1 MHRWQARA
9 KARIPA
15 SIFMDA
21 MFLKAAR
28 TAESGSP
35 IFSLGIDASIA
46 CDTRWSEWMNQLKC
60 LPQEEIVWGHD
71 ILEDVAASLG
81 DRGIRRPITFTVGFL
96 ESLHRNVLQPGIRD
110 GVGAFIDL
118 PPHVPDFAVRDG
130 LQACLT
136 RDAQS
141 IVALGGGSV
150 LDAAK
155 AVSYAHFKQTGRYLP
170 IAAFPTTLSG
180 SEFSHYFG
188 VTETDGPQK
197 FKRSYAVRETAPK
210 IVAIDPRLVIDT
222 PRALLLSSAIKGI
235 DHAVEGM
242 RKVGVDHPHAILAAR
257 GVERFLAVL
266 EKWPQLLGTREAIAR
281 GLVSTEDL
289 LQLQLGA
296 WQCYFYPAS
305 VIYGLSHRIGHI
317 LGGTFGLPHS
327 MTSCITLA
335 PVIRACA
342 EAYGDKFGIFA
353 SGKGDVTAATALAN
367 RIADVVDTLQL
378 PSRLAAFDFDRAKL
392 PEVAALLKQNY
403 PAEVGDLGDHA
414 GQKLDALLESMW

>member
-1 MHRWQARA
+1 
-9 KARIPA
+9 
-15 SIFMDA
+15 
-21 MFLKAAR
+21 
-28 TAESGSP
+28 
-35 IFSLGIDASIA
+35 
-46 CDTRWSEWMNQLKC
+46 MNQLKC

-71 ILEDVAASLG
+71 ILKTVAASMG
-81 DRGIRRPITFTVGFL
+81 DHGISRPMTFTVEFL
-96 ESLHRNVLQPGIRD
+96 EGLNREYLQPGIRD
-110 GVGAFIDL
+110 GVGTFTNL

-130 LQACLT
+130 LRACIESN
-136 RDAQS
+136 AGS

-155 AVSYAHFKQTGRYLP
+155 AVSYEHFKQTGRYLP

-197 FKRSYAVRETAPK
+197 FKRSYAVRETTPAL
-210 IVAIDPRLVIDT
+210 VAIDPRLIVDT

-242 RKVGVDHPHAILAAR
+242 RRVDVDHPHAILAAR

-266 EKWPQLLGTREAIAR
+266 EKWPRNLETREAIER
-281 GLVSTEDL
+281 GLVSADDL
-289 LQLQLGA
+289 LQLQLAA

-327 MTSCITLA
+327 VTSCVTLA

-342 EAYGDKFGIFA
+342 GAYGQKFKIF
-353 SGKGDVTAATALAN
+353 SPDHDGQTAAVSLAN
-367 RIADVVDTLQL
+367 RIASVVEALNL
-378 PSRLAAFDFDRAKL
+378 PSRLSTLDFDRTKL
-392 PEVAALLKQNY
+392 PEVAALLMQNY
-403 PAEVGDLGDHA
+403 PAEVGDLGDDA
-414 GQKLDALLESMW
+414 GRKLEALLERLW